1 MDSGVS
7 VRDIAQEIGLA
18 LSSVYDLKNDYSKM
32 PSGNAAILL
41 MNLLQQH
48 GWPGPTQNPRSGDM
62 VKAA

>member
-18 LSSVYDLKNDYSKM
+18 TSSVYDLKNGYSKT

-48 GWPGPTQNPRSGDM
+48 GWPGPTKNTQPDNM